1 MVLSYLYNL
10 IFTLF
15 LLFYIPF
22 LFLKSLFQKPLREVL
37 KERLAFYPSLS
48 PSGPIWIHAASM
60 GEVLCSLPLIRKMKE
75 EFNSIRIVLTTMTQA
90 GKETAKKNLTEVDR
104 ILYFPFDHPVILKR
118 AFHTLSPSLLLIA
131 ETELWPNLLRL
142 CGEKKIPVLLFN
154 GRISQK
160 SFGRYRY
167 LKSLFKNPLHS
178 ISFFLM
184 QTEEDRK
191 RIIEMG
197 VPVEK
202 TRVTGNLKFDQTVS
216 SPDQKKESED
226 QSLLFLKSVPLW
238 IAGSTHPGEEEI
250 LLRLFKRLKESHPSL
265 CLLLA
270 PRHLNRL
277 EEVERILKREDLS
290 WVRKTALQAKEGK
303 EREEVILLDTLG
315 ELKIL
320 YQYGTIVFIGGSLVP
335 VGGHNPLE
343 PLFFKKC
350 VLFGPHMFNFMEISR
365 GLVDLGG
372 AIQVKDEEELEF
384 QLKDLLRDERKRKE
398 VGERGY
404 QFVQMHRGATE
415 RTMNEIRA
423 YLIGR

>member
-1 MVLSYLYNL
+1 MVLSYLYNIL
-10 IFTLF
+10 FTLF

-22 LFLKSLFQKPLREVL
+22 LFLKSLFQKSLREVL
-37 KERLAFYPSLS
+37 RERLAFYPSLS
-48 PSGPIWIHAASM
+48 PARPIWIHAASM
-60 GEVLCSLPLIRKMKE
+60 GEVLCSLPLIRKMRE
-75 EFNSIRIVLTTMTQA
+75 EFYSFRMVLTTMTQA
-90 GKETAKKNLTEVDR
+90 GKETARKNLTEVDG

-118 AFHTLSPSLLLIA
+118 AFRTLSPSLLLIA

-142 CGEKKIPVLLFN
+142 CGEKGIPVLLFN

-160 SFGRYRY
+160 SFGRYRW
-167 LKSLFKNPLHS
+167 LKPLFKIPLRS
-178 ISFFLM
+178 VSLFLM
-184 QTEEDRK
+184 QTEEDRR

-197 VPVEK
+197 VPFEK
-202 TRVTGNLKFDQTVS
+202 TRVTGNLKFDQVVS
-216 SPDQKKESED
+216 SPDPKKESED
-226 QSLLFLKSVPLW
+226 KSLLFLKSVPLW

-270 PRHLNRL
+270 PRHLHRL
-277 EEVERILKREDLS
+277 EEVVRLLKREGLS
-290 WVRKTALQAKEGK
+290 WVKRTALRAKEEE
-303 EREEVILLDTLG
+303 ERKQVILLDTLG
-315 ELKIL
+315 ELKTL

-365 GLVDLGG
+365 HLVDLGG
-372 AIQVKDEEELEF
+372 AIQVKDEEELAF
-384 QLKDLLRDERKRKE
+384 QMEDLLRDERKRRE

-404 QFVQMHRGATE
+404 QFVQMHRGATQ
-415 RTMNEIRA
+415 RSVDEIRA

>member
-1 MVLSYLYNL
+1 MILSYLYNL

-15 LLFYIPF
+15 LLFYIPY
-22 LFLKSLFQKPLREVL
+22 LFLKSLFQKSLREL
-37 KERLAFYPSLS
+37 LMERLALYPPLTLS
-48 PSGPIWIHAASM
+48 RPIWIHAASM
-60 GEVLCSLPLIRKMKE
+60 GEVLCSLPLIREMKE
-75 EFNSIRIVLTTMTQA
+75 EFYSFKIVLTTMTQA
-90 GKETAKKNLTEVDR
+90 GKETAQKNLPGVDR
-104 ILYFPFDHPVILKR
+104 ILYFPFDHPLILKR
-118 AFHTLSPSLLLIA
+118 AFRSFSPSLLLIA
-131 ETELWPNLLRL
+131 ETELWPNLLRF
-142 CGEKKIPVLLFN
+142 CGKKEIPVFLFN
-154 GRISQK
+154 GRISRK
-160 SFGRYRY
+160 SFGKYRF
-167 LKSLFKNPLHS
+167 LKSLFKIPFRSVSL
-178 ISFFLM
+178 FLM
-184 QTEEDRK
+184 QTEEDRR
-191 RIIEMG
+191 RIMEMG

-216 SPDQKKESED
+216 SPDQKKESPDEG
-226 QSLLFLKSVPLW
+226 LLFLRAIPLW

-277 EEVERILKREDLS
+277 EEVERVLKKEDLS
-290 WVRKTALQAKEGK
+290 WAKKTALQTKEGEGK
-303 EREEVILLDTLG
+303 KEVILLDTLG
-315 ELKIL
+315 ELKTL

-365 GLVDLGG
+365 HLVDLGG
-372 AIQVKDEEELEF
+372 AVQVKDEEELAVRLDE
-384 QLKDLLRDERKRKE
+384 LLRDERRRRE

-415 RTMNEIRA
+415 RTISEIRA
-423 YLIGR
+423 YLVGR

>member
-1 MVLSYLYNL
+1 MILSYLYNL

-22 LFLKSLFQKPLREVL
+22 LFVKSLFQKSLREL
-37 KERLAFYPSLS
+37 LRERLALYPSLS
-48 PSGPIWIHAASM
+48 LSRPIWIHAASM

-75 EFNSIRIVLTTMTQA
+75 EFHSFKIVLTTMTQA
-90 GKETAKKNLTEVDR
+90 GKETAQKNLPGVDR
-104 ILYFPFDHPVILKR
+104 ILYFPFDHPVILNR
-118 AFHTLSPSLLLIA
+118 AFRTLSPSLLLIA

-142 CGEKKIPVLLFN
+142 CGEKGIPVFLFN
-154 GRISQK
+154 GRISRK
-160 SFGRYRY
+160 SFGRYRC
-167 LKSLFKNPLHS
+167 LKSLFKIPFRSVSL
-178 ISFFLM
+178 FLM
-184 QTEEDRK
+184 QTEEDRR

-216 SPDQKKESED
+216 SPGLKKERED
-226 QSLLFLKSVPLW
+226 DRLIFLKAIPLW
-238 IAGSTHPGEEEI
+238 IAGSTHPGEEETI
-250 LLRLFKRLKESHPSL
+250 LRLFKRLKEGHPSL

-270 PRHLNRL
+270 PRHLNRV

-290 WVRKTALQAKEGK
+290 WVKKTALHTIEGEGK
-303 EREEVILLDTLG
+303 KEVILLDTLG
-315 ELKIL
+315 ELRTL

-350 VLFGPHMFNFMEISR
+350 VLFGPHMFNFMEISQH
-365 GLVDLGG
+365 LVDLGG
-372 AIQVKDEEELEF
+372 AIQVKDEEELAF
-384 QLKDLLRDERKRKE
+384 QLDELLRDERKRRE

-423 YLIGR
+423 YLVGR